1 MRRPYGTGNTVSLSS
16 RKSVRIALAA
26 GLAVLMSPALVQP
39 VASAV
44 DPAAVD
50 PSAVDPAATDPSA
63 TAIGASSVQAKKPG
77 LLKPNLVVLKANDLY
92 IQRTSRGRY
101 LRFESGL
108 GNIGPGP
115 IEVRPNTNRP
125 CPSGRHHATQIIYRD
140 MDGSKH
146 FRRDV
151 DNRVGRRSAGCM
163 IFHPA
168 HNHWHFQAAS
178 RYTLFQPGAERER
191 NLVKVARKKMS
202 FCLRDS
208 ERVPARYGT
217 FHQPQFY
224 GACSR
229 YSPQGI
235 SVGWVD
241 IYQSFLAGQALKL
254 PSNARNGLYCL
265 GIKVDPKNQLVES
278 NDRDNTS
285 MRAFRLQ
292 GDKITFRPAKRCT

>member
-1 MRRPYGTGNTVSLSS
+1 MVSQSS
-16 RKSVRIALAA
+16 RKSVRIGLAA
-26 GLAVLMSPALVQP
+26 GLAVLMAPALVP
-39 VASAV
+39 PGASAIDPAAI
-44 DPAAVD
+44 DPAAVG
-50 PSAVDPAATDPSA
+50 PHAVAPGTSAARAPKAR
-63 TAIGASSVQAKKPG
+63 

-92 IQRTSRGRY
+92 IQRTSSGRY

-108 GNIGPGP
+108 GNIGRGP

-140 MDGSKH
+140 VDGSKH

-151 DNRVGRRSAGCM
+151 DTRIGRRSAGCM

-168 HNHWHFQAAS
+168 HNHWHFEAAS
-178 RYTLFQPGAERER
+178 RYTLFQPGRER
-191 NLVKVARKKMS
+191 DLVKVARRKMS

-217 FHQPQFY
+217 FHQPEFY
-224 GACSR
+224 GACSK

-254 PSNARNGLYCL
+254 PRNTRNGLYCL
-265 GIKVDPKNQLVES
+265 MIRVDPKDQLLEG

-292 GDKITFRPAKRCT
+292 GDRIAVRPARRCA